1 MWQLSFKVYFF
12 NIDFAIPAFFLF
24 SFMWNNF
31 FFPLPTFFVCGF
43 IYFKEIIINVQ
54 NEFNLKDVH

>member
-1 MWQLSFKVYFF
+1 
-12 NIDFAIPAFFLF
+12 
-24 SFMWNNF
+24 MWNNF